1 VFEMGL
7 RPVVDGVILDVGE
20 GPASERNDTHDHA
33 RILQILSDQFQLLR
47 TIAPLTHDLRRL

>member
-1 VFEMGL
+1 MFGFY
-7 RPVVDGVILDVGE
+7 GVILNEGE

-47 TIAPLTHDLRRL
+47 SQARRRGRSARETGLNL